1 MSNREIPGDR
11 ERVEVRPGV
20 WLWLS
25 GPALVAFRA
34 KAPAPK
40 APITAAVVVPE
51 NAAMPPVWP
60 HQAGAVPAAKPVP
73 SPHQTGKRRR

>member
-1 MSNREIPGDR
+1 MSTREIPGER

-25 GPALVAFRA
+25 GPDLAAFRA
-34 KAPAPK
+34 KQPAPP

-60 HQAGAVPAAKPVP
+60 HQATSHPAAKPNRKP
-73 SPHQTGKRRR
+73 ARRR